1 MFAEPVRL
9 GVRGGLLPAELQQL
23 LFSLTSPEFEIDVA
37 GIGAAEA
44 ALVHAGCLDVAPLAD
59 TRLIVFAAEDE
70 VERFETMPQVIAA
83 IEWPADPRTI
93 QRSLKLA
100 ARWMKRERQ
109 LRLLASTDP
118 LTGLLNRRGFDE
130 RARRCIERARAEA
143 DAAAVLLIDL
153 DHFKRVNDSYG
164 HAAGDAVLRHIGQ
177 LLTQL
182 TRPNDIVGRLGGE
195 ELAIVLADVTEPVAR
210 ETAERLRQ
218 AIADTVIPF
227 EKRRI
232 SITTSIGFAMSDAIG
247 DYDAL
252 LQDADDALYEAKAR
266 GRNQVVGSD
275 ELIELTP
282 SPARPAAEERR
293 ATRSAS
299 PTVVSSV

>member
-23 LFSLTSPEFEIDVA
+23 LFSLTSPDFQVDVA
-37 GIGAAEA
+37 AIGAAEA

-59 TRLIVFAAEDE
+59 TRLIVFAGEDE
-70 VERFETMPQVIAA
+70 VERFETMPHVIAA

-93 QRSLKLA
+93 QRSLALA

-118 LTGLLNRRGFDE
+118 LTGLLNRRGFEE
-130 RARRCIERARAEA
+130 RARRCIDRARAEA

-153 DHFKRVNDSYG
+153 DHFKRVNDSHG
-164 HAAGDAVLRHIGQ
+164 HAAGDAVLRHVGQ

-227 EKRRI
+227 DNRQLR
-232 SITTSIGFAMSDAIG
+232 ITTSIGIALSDAVG
-247 DYDAL
+247 DYDLL

-266 GRNQVVGSD
+266 GRNRVVGSD
-275 ELIELTP
+275 ELIAPDP
-282 SPARPAAEERR
+282 SPARPAADERR

-299 PTVVSSV
+299 PAVVPSV